1 MKKKI
6 ETMQRY
12 LSELGVFLTELN
24 FKLGEL
30 EQPNVTETVERYL
43 DGFSISRR
51 RCAGPVAKKLN
62 SKKVKNLQAWTPEE
76 KKDMPFL
83 KDLKYRV
90 TQDGIHQFRYRRDGY
105 NVSFNS
111 KNYEVAKKKAYDFI
125 KHLKKVIHS
134 EADVIRGKTLDF
146 VAQAWFELKS
156 SILDTHTLR
165 CYKSVYKNHIAP
177 RFGSKAVKSILPL
190 DLQPFFNEIFPL
202 MGKTCENSKII
213 LNGIFQYAMANR
225 LCPTNPMAGVYVQ
238 KHYRKT
244 GCALTEEQIARFKIK
259 MAGEGALGL
268 AGLIILN
275 SGIRGCELES
285 MTFDWM
291 QGTFTVKNGKLKA
304 GQKANPKNLYRTVPI
319 FPGLRKLKDRIESE
333 PWRIPAKKL
342 SNDFSSIWSENSVK
356 DLRHTFTSFARES
369 GVENELVNLWT
380 GHLPGNN
387 VTANVYTHFSL
398 EFQKAEAQKVSI

>member
-1 MKKKI
+1 MKEEF
-6 ETMQRY
+6 ETMLRY
-12 LSELGVFLTELN
+12 ISELGVFLTKLRHRIAETELC
-24 FKLGEL
+24 EIS
-30 EQPNVTETVERYL
+30 ETVERYL
-43 DGFSISRR
+43 DGFFTQRR
-51 RCAGPVAKKLN
+51 RCANNVVSKPN
-62 SKKVKNLQAWTPEE
+62 KKVKNLQAWSEEE

-83 KDLKYRV
+83 KDLKYRI
-90 TQDGIHQFRYRRDGY
+90 TQDGIHQFRYRRDGF

-111 KNYEVAKKKAYDFI
+111 KNFEVAKKKAHAFI
-125 KHLKKVIHS
+125 KHLKKTIHS
-134 EADVIRGKTLDF
+134 EADIIKGKTLDYI
-146 VAQAWFELKS
+146 AQAWFELKAS
-156 SILDTHTLR
+156 LLDAHTLR

-177 RFGSKAVKSILPL
+177 KFGKRSVKTILPL
-190 DLQPFFNEIFPL
+190 DLQPFFNNLFPTL
-202 MGKTCENSKII
+202 GKTCENAKII
-213 LNGIFQYAMANR
+213 LNGIFQYAVANR

-244 GCALTEEQIARFKIK
+244 GNALTEEQLKRFKIK

-285 MTFDWM
+285 MTFNWM

-319 FPGLRKLKDRIESE
+319 FPGLLKLKDRIEKE
-333 PWRIPAKKL
+333 TWRIPAKKL
-342 SNDFSSIWSENSVK
+342 SNDFSSIWQENSVK
-356 DLRHTFTSFARES
+356 DLRHTFTSIARES
-369 GVENELVNLWT
+369 AVENELVNLWT

-398 EFQKAEAQKVSI
+398 KFQIAESKKVSI